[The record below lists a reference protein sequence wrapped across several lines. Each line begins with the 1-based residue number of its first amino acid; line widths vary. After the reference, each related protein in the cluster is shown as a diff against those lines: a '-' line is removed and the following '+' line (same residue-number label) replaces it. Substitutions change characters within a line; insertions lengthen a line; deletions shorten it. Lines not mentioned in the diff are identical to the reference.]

1 MKLATRSLLAALL
14 GALTLGAASSAL
26 AGGDRHWRG
35 GHGHGHHKHWRG
47 HGRDVVVI
55 REPRFF
61 YREPVVVIREP
72 AVVYRE
78 PVYVYPRRPALTIGL
93 DIPPLVIPF

>member
-14 GALTLGAASSAL
+14 GALTLGAASPTL
-26 AGGDRHWRG
+26 ADGDRYWKR
-35 GHGHGHHKHWRG
+35 GHGHHKHWHR

>member
-26 AGGDRHWRG
+26 ADGDRYWKR
-35 GHGHGHHKHWRG
+35 GHGHHKHWHR

-55 REPRFF
+55 REPRYF
-61 YREPVVVIREP
+61 YREPVVVVREP